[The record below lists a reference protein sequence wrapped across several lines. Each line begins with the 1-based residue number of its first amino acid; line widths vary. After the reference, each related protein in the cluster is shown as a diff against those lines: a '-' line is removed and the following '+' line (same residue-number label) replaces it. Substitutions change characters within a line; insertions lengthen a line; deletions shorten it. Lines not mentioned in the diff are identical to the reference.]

1 MGAAGPVG
9 AATAVCEAGR
19 RGAVATSTAPFR
31 GVQYDGRG
39 RAHERCDSRL
49 LGGGGVGGLGRHG
62 FDARSHGP
70 PAPFFRLAEGTANTR
85 FTLIIQLDSGTLVS
99 HLPSFRQVTATPHR
113 RHLYATSTPLV
124 RNHHLATADL
134 TLLECPITARYK
146 FRWPTRIGLRDRVSA
161 S

>member
-1 MGAAGPVG
+1 VRQGPLAPRQQSVRRGGEGRLRPRQHRLEGYSTMGAAGPMS
-9 AATAVCEAGR
+9 AATAGCW
-19 RGAVATSTAPFR
+19 
-31 GVQYDGRG
+31 
-39 RAHERCDSRL
+39 
-49 LGGGGVGGLGRHG
+49 GGGGVRGLGRHG